1 MKLQK
6 AKSKKKKIK
15 GDYLEAMGNPVA
27 GKILTK
33 QGQAGKIKLS
43 NG

>member
-1 MKLQK
+1 MKLQA
-6 AKSKKKKIK
+6 AKTKKKKIK

-33 QGQAGKIKLS
+33 KGQVGKIKIT